1 MMYHGFF
8 VLLQWIE
15 VTLSKAYWKKNKRY
29 AYLVLENVGNFQ
41 IRIQG
46 WHSGSHAIAWAAIVT
61 SVSEVSYDLQVRVWH
76 CGSRFF
82 IDARF
87 TYGRKT
93 IYKRDLST

>member
-15 VTLSKAYWKKNKRY
+15 VTLSKTYWKKKKRY

-46 WHSGSHAIAWAAIVT
+46 WHSGSHAIAWAAITISVRKGFLRT
-61 SVSEVSYDLQVRVWH
+61 SIKDIVALQ
-76 CGSRFF
+76 
-82 IDARF
+82 F
-87 TYGRKT
+87 TLRA
-93 IYKRDLST
+93 